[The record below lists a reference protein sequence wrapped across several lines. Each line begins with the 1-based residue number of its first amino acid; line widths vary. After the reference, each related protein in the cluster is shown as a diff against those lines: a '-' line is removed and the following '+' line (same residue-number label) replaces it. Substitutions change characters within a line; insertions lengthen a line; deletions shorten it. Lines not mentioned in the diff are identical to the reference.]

1 MNHDMKQCEN
11 QVMLFFRHLDERHYD
26 ALAALLAPD
35 AVWHRQGKVLKGP
48 AEVHAAL
55 KQRSATMK
63 IAHIITNL
71 AFDEY
76 EPEHCTMRAYMLVVR
91 HEPGKELCGPSPLKG
106 IESIRNTHVK
116 MKRVADR
123 WLITELNGEDIIFA
137 AGA

>member
-1 MNHDMKQCEN
+1 MNSDMKQCEN

-26 ALAALLAPD
+26 ALAALLAPH

-55 KQRSATMK
+55 MQRSATMK

-71 AFDEY
+71 AFDES
-76 EPEHCTMRAYMLVVR
+76 EPESCRMRAYMLVVR
-91 HEPGKELCGPSPLKG
+91 HEPSGEFSGPSPLKG
-106 IESIRNTHVK
+106 IESIRNMHVK
-116 MKRVADR
+116 MTRVADQ